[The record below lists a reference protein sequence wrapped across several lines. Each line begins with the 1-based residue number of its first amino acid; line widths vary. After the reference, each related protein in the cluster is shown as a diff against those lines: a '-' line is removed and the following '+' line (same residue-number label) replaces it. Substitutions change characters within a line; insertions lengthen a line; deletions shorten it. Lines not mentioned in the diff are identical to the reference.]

1 MNKISLAKRLNNN
14 KRGYLIINANQGK
27 HRPALIE
34 DVKNEYETL
43 AKLSEGI
50 LKNALVIGFAETA
63 IAIGATLAGS
73 AGAYF
78 MQTTRENICAE
89 NEYIYFTE
97 AHSHAMEQRLVLP
110 DIKAIYDKV
119 ERIVFVE
126 DEITT
131 GNMRLLRLQ
140 IHFQITEKIFLRK
153 KISILS
159 IYKIST
165 KKVLKRMYF
174 IPSQTEMYI
183 G

>member
-89 NEYIYFTE
+89 N
-97 AHSHAMEQRLVLP
+97 M
-110 DIKAIYDKV
+110 
-119 ERIVFVE
+119 
-126 DEITT
+126 
-131 GNMRLLRLQ
+131 M
-140 IHFQITEKIFLRK
+140 
-153 KISILS
+153 
-159 IYKIST
+159 
-165 KKVLKRMYF
+165 
-174 IPSQTEMYI
+174 
-183 G
+183 